1 MKIICIGRNYAEH
14 ARELNNPVPT
24 EPLFFIKPDS
34 AVLRNNDPF
43 YLPDFS
49 DDIHYEA
56 EIFIKIDRK
65 GKNIEEK
72 FAPKYYSEIGI
83 GIDLTARDIQ
93 QRCKEKGLPWEKA
106 KGFDGSAPLSATIPL
121 SDFKDIQDIR
131 FELHLNGNVVQQGW
145 TGDMIFPVNRIITEA
160 SKFFMLKI
168 GDLIFTG
175 TPAGVGALQAGDR
188 LEAFIEGRKMLD
200 FEIR

>member
-14 ARELNNPVPT
+14 ARELNNPIPT

-56 EIFIKIDRK
+56 EIFIKIGRK

-175 TPAGVGALQAGDR
+175 TPAGVGALKAGDR

>member
-14 ARELNNPVPT
+14 ARELNNPIPT

-56 EIFIKIDRK
+56 EIFVKIGRK
-65 GKNIEEK
+65 GKNIEER

>member
-14 ARELNNPVPT
+14 ARELNNPIPT

-56 EIFIKIDRK
+56 EIFIKIGRK

>member
-56 EIFIKIDRK
+56 EIFIKIGRK